1 MAREKYRDRDGHTR
15 AFHRL
20 PRWAK
25 NTIEDLELEN
35 ERLRRQLDGATD
47 PHGVRLADV
56 PSADARDEE
65 T

>member
-1 MAREKYRDRDGHTR
+1 MAHEKRGRHIRDRDRDGHSR

-47 PHGVRLADV
+47 SHGIRL
-56 PSADARDEE
+56 DATDEE